1 MATGLISS
9 LRDMGCRFALD
20 DFGVGLSSFGYLR
33 NLPIDYLKVDGSF
46 VKNMVNNKTDYE
58 MVRAINQIG
67 HTMNIMTIAE
77 FVEDEAILQ
86 AVRELGV
93 DYAQGYIIAKPL
105 PMEIALFSDSA
116 AASPDGAMSTNLS
129 ASIGATGA

>member
-1 MATGLISS
+1 
-9 LRDMGCRFALD
+9 MGCRFALD

-33 NLPIDYLKVDGSF
+33 NLPVDYLKLDGSF
-46 VKNMVNNKTDYE
+46 VKNIVNNKTDYE

-93 DYAQGYIIAKPL
+93 DYAQGYIIAKPV
-105 PMEIALFSDSA
+105 PMEITVFGGNA
-116 AASPDGAMSTNLS
+116 AASRDDTVPTELPANIEAKGP
-129 ASIGATGA
+129 